1 MYKIK
6 LTNKAKKILTVS
18 TGQKSGER
26 QHLGGIDEEL
36 LTLLERVSLD
46 LVGQLDGDEEVAKS
60 SENLVDL
67 ADLIKILKGSINL
80 SYFSVQEQA
89 D

>member
-1 MYKIK
+1 
-6 LTNKAKKILTVS
+6 
-18 TGQKSGER
+18 
-26 QHLGGIDEEL
+26 
-36 LTLLERVSLD
+36 VSLD